1 MTLRYVYGQ
10 DETVARFVAQLIPH
24 VDRGFPWGYQCI
36 GVERPFN
43 RPNTKLIE
51 GYEPLGSL
59 IAGIVYYNWNKKNGT
74 IEVAVGA
81 LPGVVWFTRETM
93 KRMAEFAFKRCGC
106 QMAIM
111 RVRAEDERLLGQLA
125 RFGCMFVAIPRLYGR
140 DSDGVMA
147 LLTAEAY
154 AEHPALHR
162 NEIQRAA

>member
-10 DETVARFVAQLIPH
+10 DETVARFVAQQIPH
-24 VDRGFPWGYQCI
+24 VDRGFPKCETI
-36 GVERPFN
+36 
-43 RPNTKLIE
+43 
-51 GYEPLGSL
+51 
-59 IAGIVYYNWNKKNGT
+59 GIVDANDRLVAGAVYYFWNKRNAT
-74 IEVAVGA
+74 IEVAAGA

-93 KRMAEFAFKRCGC
+93 RRMAAFAFNRCGC

-125 RFGCMFVAIPRLYGR
+125 RFGCMFVAVPRLYGR

-162 NEIQRAA
+162 DEIKRAA